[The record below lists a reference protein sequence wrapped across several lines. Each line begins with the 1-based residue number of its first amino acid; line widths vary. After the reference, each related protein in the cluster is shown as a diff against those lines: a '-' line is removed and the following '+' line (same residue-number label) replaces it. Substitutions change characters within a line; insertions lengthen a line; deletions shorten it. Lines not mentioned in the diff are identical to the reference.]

1 MDIRSLTPT
10 ISNRLQLI
18 DFPRSTGYRLLQA
31 WISRGKRDKGSD
43 QQCPTRCSRTWK
55 SIWNDLNAAR
65 GYLALLSCWSLRME
79 QQRNND
85 DERMQWKAW
94 RQKGYVPTLKFA
106 SLWVKGLWD
115 IRHLWHVRSWESLPW
130 DIIWGSM
137 RFPAMLWTLAVDV
150 RESKKELI
158 RSDKSKIW
166 KLILCT
172 EDGTRNWT
180 KTTMN
185 VSNSLICEAVS
196 ALLSLI
202 KLWCLQKTPEI

>member
-1 MDIRSLTPT
+1 MKIYPANTAILLEKVLRTTNKMEWDTWFRLCTEKHWKDGYQKSNSNNLQPSPT
-10 ISNRLQLI
+10 HWFSKIYRLQAATGM
-18 DFPRSTGYRLLQA
+18 DFKRQTRQRQRPAMPHTLLQNLEKHL
-31 WISRGKRDKGSD
+31 KRSE
-43 QQCPTRCSRTWK
+43 C
-55 SIWNDLNAAR
+55 
-65 GYLALLSCWSLRME
+65 LALLSCWSLRME

-150 RESKKELI
+150 RESKK
-158 RSDKSKIW
+158 RTDKIW
-166 KLILCT
+166 
-172 EDGTRNWT
+172 
-180 KTTMN
+180 
-185 VSNSLICEAVS
+185 
-196 ALLSLI
+196 
-202 KLWCLQKTPEI
+202 